1 MQTNF
6 HLGRRTGVPREAG
19 NFVYTPE
26 SLVMVL
32 RVGGFGAIWNWPL
45 AISVVRPPLPAG
57 LQPEDSPAGAQ
68 QDSARSGPV
77 TVERHAIVDV
87 TRIGLWIMGTITLL
101 SLLAAVAGP
110 LFLRTR
116 RKNR

>member
-6 HLGRRTGVPREAG
+6 HCGRRTGVPHEAG
-19 NFVYTPE
+19 KYVYTPE

-32 RVGGFGAIWNWPL
+32 RVGGFGAMWNCPL
-45 AISVVRPPLPAG
+45 AISVVRPAQPAG
-57 LQPEDSPAGAQ
+57 LQPEDSPSGPQ
-68 QDSARSGPV
+68 QDSERRGPV

-87 TRIGLWIMGTITLL
+87 TRIGLWIMGTITML

-116 RKNR
+116 RKNI